1 MFLRLS
7 GQRER
12 KEGRTERDL
21 SIWYMVNKEVV
32 CVCVNN
38 NNNNNNNRLA
48 LEVVVLVK
56 FLCGDVRWW
65 MQHSVVQERSEGG
78 G

>member
-1 MFLRLS
+1 
-7 GQRER
+7 
-12 KEGRTERDL
+12 
-21 SIWYMVNKEVV
+21 MVNKEVV

-56 FLCGDVRWW
+56 FFLWRDVRWW

>member
-1 MFLRLS
+1 MF
-7 GQRER
+7 
-12 KEGRTERDL
+12 
-21 SIWYMVNKEVV
+21 V
-32 CVCVNN
+32 CLNN
-38 NNNNNNNRLA
+38 NNNNNKINNNRLV